1 MTWRKSTYSAP
12 NGDCVEVGRGIG
24 IRDSKAWRKST
35 YSPNANDCVEIGPGV
50 GIRDSKSSGH
60 LPVKAPAWS
69 AFLSAIKSDS
79 FQCR

>member
-12 NGDCVEVGRGIG
+12 NGDCVEIG
-24 IRDSKAWRKST
+24 HR
-35 YSPNANDCVEIGPGV
+35 V
-50 GIRDSKSSGH
+50 GIRDSKSTGH

>member
-1 MTWRKSTYSAP
+1 MVVWHKSSYSAA
-12 NGDCVEVGRGIG
+12 NG
-24 IRDSKAWRKST
+24 
-35 YSPNANDCVEIGPGV
+35 DCVEIGPGV